1 MSEEWAFCGRTKSTT
16 RLNFDL
22 PGSLSDNKFLLG
34 SKARAE
40 DLPAAIPR
48 YSYVFVESL
57 YYKVIQQGVINNLTH
72 ELLILDQK
80 FRSNFIMRNFIKMDV
95 FRVEF
100 IYGRVR
106 ELGGI

>member
-22 PGSLSDNKFLLG
+22 PGNLSDNKFLLG

-80 FRSNFIMRNFIKMDV
+80 IDRYEKFYKN
-95 FRVEF
+95 
-100 IYGRVR
+100 GRFP
-106 ELGGI
+106 GGIYLWHG